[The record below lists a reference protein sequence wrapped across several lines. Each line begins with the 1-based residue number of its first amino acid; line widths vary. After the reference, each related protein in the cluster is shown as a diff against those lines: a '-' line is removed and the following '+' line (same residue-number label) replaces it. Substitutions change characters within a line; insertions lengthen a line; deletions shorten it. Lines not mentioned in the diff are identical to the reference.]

1 MHKYQRTRKKIKTGG
16 QLNDHTVLSTAAA
29 FMEKTLTQIDK
40 QISGSGKIETLQNEE
55 TPAPKAKPRRKK
67 HRAKV
72 IREDKQG
79 KKQKPAVTTPEV
91 KSPSQKA
98 KRSYVRK
105 KRNLSSL
112 EKRSGPVN
120 DQSISGGAEDAA
132 RSRTAAVRRR
142 LQFELGELG
151 VQGEDQSSTGN
162 SRHHVK
168 EKLNHAKSSCS
179 ATTISLT
186 GQSEHGLNIGMEN
199 SAGGLAFGMSCELNK
214 LGITPDLDATSI
226 GVAIAKGNNKDLE
239 VNYSNKDGSD
249 MHCSATF
256 VPEIAYTESQKV
268 SKVEKK
274 EHRQHRESESSL
286 TGSQDSIILRTAAQ
300 MLAFCQAGGVKKK
313 RSVRARRSLF
323 VPITDIEKN
332 NTHTIT
338 RLPQSCI
345 EALYES
351 SCIKFMTKKRSQRGR
366 LHSCSSI
373 QPNIDKKNMS
383 SSGNCFSGGS
393 NGSDG
398 KFQQTLLQA
407 PNNRKTNLGIY
418 YEAPEKSSENTSSAP
433 YMNFLQ
439 RVASRMKHLNLNT
452 EHVHTNEIH
461 PSLITTAVVS
471 FGVTGSLSNSLVPF
485 GGQMF
490 VPYERPLPLVKK
502 QRPRA
507 KVNLDFETTRVWNL
521 LMGKATEP
529 VDGTDVEKERWWKQ
543 EREVFQGRANSF
555 TARMRLVQGDRHFSP
570 WKGSVVDSVV
580 GVFLT
585 QNVSDHLS
593 SSAYMA
599 LAASFPA
606 GSING
611 NCKDDITSQDIEE
624 IISTSAVGEISM
636 FDFFDTSPRPDLGEN
651 FEELSVTYE
660 KIHVETRNST
670 SDYELT
676 KGENYSFYSKEPNE
690 GSCGHQETVI
700 DHKAQKCPDFSI
712 ELTASIRSPPD
723 MHFQNEMS
731 SSQSVIVSET
741 IPQSRLSLSSEK
753 NYPPRGGAGAASQ
766 QLGNNFDAGNSLAG
780 KDATAKELECQRIK
794 TTAVND
800 DGVGVHGIPST
811 SMIYYPFMS
820 VDPQQADVTIEP
832 YVSSTSPNSSS
843 GSASSLLTNGT
854 TGKKLPR
861 FMPSDNHATQKNCS
875 KTVISTQISPKI
887 STCLPVE
894 LHCDKSTRFEA
905 SDLPEHESL
914 SATGG
919 MIAETANGVDGFPSK
934 SGFTSYSEVLDKAAQ
949 ASRPKKTRTT
959 KKKDTENFDWDKFR
973 RKACDDGY
981 IKERIFERR
990 DSVDWEAVRCADVR
1004 RISHA
1009 IKERGMNNVLAERI
1023 QSFLNRLVR
1032 DHGSIDLE
1040 WLRDI
1045 APDSAKDYLLSIR
1058 GLGLKSVECVRLL
1071 TLHHLAFPVDTN
1083 VGRICVRLGWVP
1095 IQPLPESLQLHLLE
1109 LYPVLETIQKY
1120 LWPRLC
1126 KLDQETLYE
1135 LHYHMITFGKVFCT
1149 KSKPNCNACPMRSE
1163 CRHFA
1168 SAFASARLALPAP
1181 EEKSLVCSSNQFNF
1195 QNGGIPTLN
1204 STVLPQL
1211 EGSAHGRDF
1220 LANNS
1225 EPIIEE
1231 PESPREEEHPETL
1244 ENDIEDYDAD
1254 TGEIPIIKLNLEAFA
1269 QNLENCI
1276 KESNKDL
1283 QPDDI
1288 AKALVAIST
1297 EAASIPV
1304 PKLKNVRRLRTEHYV
1319 YELPDSHSL
1328 VQQLG
1333 LDQREPDDPSPYL
1346 LTIWMQDDIKE
1357 MSKAPKPCCGTQIE
1371 AGFCSNEYC
1380 QYCVPERE
1388 HQSQYVRGTILV
1400 PCRTA
1405 MKGSFPLNGTYF
1417 QVNEVFAD
1425 HKSSHDP
1432 IHVVREQLWNLER
1445 RMVYFGTSVPSIFK
1459 GLTTEEVQQCFWR
1472 GFVCVRGFDMETRA
1486 PRPLCPHLHLAASKL
1501 PRSRKSVATEQNTD
1515 SARASVS

>member
-300 MLAFCQAGGVKKK
+300 MLAFCQAGG
-313 RSVRARRSLF
+313 
-323 VPITDIEKN
+323 
-332 NTHTIT
+332 
-338 RLPQSCI
+338 
-345 EALYES
+345 
-351 SCIKFMTKKRSQRGR
+351 
-366 LHSCSSI
+366 
-373 QPNIDKKNMS
+373 
-383 SSGNCFSGGS
+383 
-393 NGSDG
+393 
-398 KFQQTLLQA
+398 
-407 PNNRKTNLGIY
+407 
-418 YEAPEKSSENTSSAP
+418 
-433 YMNFLQ
+433 
-439 RVASRMKHLNLNT
+439 
-452 EHVHTNEIH
+452 
-461 PSLITTAVVS
+461 
-471 FGVTGSLSNSLVPF
+471 
-485 GGQMF
+485 MF

-1346 LTIWMQDDIKE
+1346 LTIWMQGKLIPLRIHDCTCKLISTEYCSSADDIKE